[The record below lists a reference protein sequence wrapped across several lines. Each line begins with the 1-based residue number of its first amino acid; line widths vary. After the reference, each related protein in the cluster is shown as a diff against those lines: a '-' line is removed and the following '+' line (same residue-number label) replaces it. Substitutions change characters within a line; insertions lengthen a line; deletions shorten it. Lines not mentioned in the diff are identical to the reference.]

1 MHVGDFQGGLFLEG
15 VAGLPGASAKLLCP
29 RELVQVPGRAETGS
43 CNHSRANHSRAHNAD
58 DAEAEAADAEAEA
71 ADAEADDAEAD
82 AEADDDADDADDA
95 EADSINNNSRSKIF
109 SLSLFG
115 SFFLSRNLIGVQFDI
130 RPGEL
135 NF

>member
-43 CNHSRANHSRAHNAD
+43 CNHSRANHSQAHNAD

-71 ADAEADDAEAD
+71 ADAEAEAAD
-82 AEADDDADDADDA
+82 ADDDADDA

-109 SLSLFG
+109 SLSLSLVL
-115 SFFLSRNLIGVQFDI
+115 SFFRGI
-130 RPGEL
+130 
-135 NF
+135 